1 MKKNIRL
8 KTVVILTII
17 LVIIA
22 SLSSCATS
30 KSYAEFNRLNNLQ
43 RHRVENYQRAKRV
56 VRIESTAQTYTDLD
70 IARLKAQPVKA
81 DPVKG
86 YEGKIANLTRWQNIQ
101 FTISRMGTNRAVL
114 SEFLAPGQQVTR
126 NLLPGTY
133 EVTVKINGQIKDR
146 AIFTVNSELK
156 HLFGEPYHWYVL
168 RDREY

>member
-30 KSYAEFNRLNNLQ
+30 KSYAEFSRLNNLQ
-43 RHRVENYQRAKRV
+43 RHRIENYQRAKRV
-56 VRIESTAQTYTDLD
+56 VRVESAAQTYTDLD

-86 YEGKIANLTRWQNIQ
+86 FEGKIANLTRWQNVQ
-101 FTISRMGTNRAVL
+101 FIISRVGADRVIL
-114 SEFLAPGQQVTR
+114 SEYLAPGQQVTR

-133 EVTVKINGQIKDR
+133 TVIMKINGQIKDR
-146 AIFTVNSELK
+146 AIFTVNSEIK